1 MEKKRDMQNEDSD
14 YAVEQ
19 FDEARRKFLKF
30 GKVEPGDG
38 EVRPT
43 FHRELKDKQ
52 RRSKDREKPYRT
64 LDRSRSK

>member
-1 MEKKRDMQNEDSD
+1 MQNEDSE

-30 GKVEPGDG
+30 GKVELGDA

-43 FHRELKDKQ
+43 LHRELKDKQ

-64 LDRSRSK
+64 LDRTRTK